1 MTGFHGQVL
10 GHLVRRG
17 VQATTNHLEQQQYQ
31 DQVEDQVEA
40 WENSGLAEPPTWGLY
55 LIGGTIVLAVLM
67 LCSVSQPNSFR
78 GSYS

>member
-17 VQATTNHLEQQQYQ
+17 VQATTNQWEQQQYK
-31 DQVEDQVEA
+31 DQVEA
-40 WENSGLAEPPTWGLY
+40 WDNSGLAEPPTWGLY

-67 LCSVSQPNSFR
+67 LCSVSRPNSSR